1 MRRVRNG
8 RAQKGNR
15 LVSRVVNRLRVKYQP
30 ERIVLFGSYASGR
43 HTEESDLDLLI
54 IKNTRRSFFKRLYD
68 VRRLAEPVLSGYP
81 FDPIVLTPAELQERL
96 ARGDQFLQSILNK
109 GRQVYVHG

>member
-1 MRRVRNG
+1 MRRNG
-8 RAQKGNR
+8 KRRQGNR
-15 LVSRVVNRLRVKYQP
+15 LVSRVVRRLRVKYQP

-43 HTEESDLDLLI
+43 QTAESDLDLLI

-68 VRRLAEPVLSGYP
+68 VRALAEPALAGYP
-81 FDPIVLTPAELQERL
+81 FDPIVLTPAELEERL

-109 GRQVYVHG
+109 GRQVYAHG